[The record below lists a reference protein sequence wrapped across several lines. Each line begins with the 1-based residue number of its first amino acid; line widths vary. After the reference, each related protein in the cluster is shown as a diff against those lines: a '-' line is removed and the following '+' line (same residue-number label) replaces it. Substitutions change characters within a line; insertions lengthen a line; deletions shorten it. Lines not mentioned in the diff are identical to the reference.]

1 MTVTLERTYTS
12 ATRGDEALAI
22 IDGYRHIVEDKTR
35 VEALEAEFP
44 YYVHDLGL
52 TGVKLADLGDNA
64 SGAFKWRG
72 AFVGAMRLKKQG
84 AERLIAPS
92 AGNHAR
98 GAVLA
103 ARALDMYVTVAVPS
117 SAPPAKRERIKDL
130 WDSHK
135 LQVVTAGATFDESL
149 AWALEQPG
157 TLLHPYD
164 DANVIAGQ
172 GTVVDDVLRQAPEA
186 KHLVVPVGGG
196 GLAAGVLGRLDELG
210 REDITVHLA
219 EVEGSN
225 SLTKS
230 LRNYEVTD
238 ADAPNKRFGGSAV
251 RKIGALGFDAFTRY
265 ANMSVVSVTEHDIDE
280 LSELYIDGRRE
291 LLRVT
296 TPNYEPTSLVAI
308 AALKQLR
315 HLKQEVVVL
324 GTGHNDSIFPMSES
338 RSYRV
343 PM

>member
-22 IDGYRHIVEDKTR
+22 IDAYRRIVEDNTR
-35 VEALEAEFP
+35 VETLDAEFP

-52 TGVKLADLGDNA
+52 SGVKLADLGDNT

-72 AFVGAMRLKKQG
+72 AFLGASRLKEQG
-84 AERLIAPS
+84 ADQLIAPS

-103 ARALDMYVTVAVPS
+103 AKALDMYVTVAVPS
-117 SAPPAKRERIKDL
+117 SAPPAKRERIRDL

-135 LQVVTAGATFDESL
+135 LRVVTAGATFDESL

-157 TLLHPYD
+157 ALLHPYD
-164 DANVIAGQ
+164 NADVIAGQ
-172 GTVVDDVLRQAPEA
+172 GTVVDDILNQAPDA
-186 KHLVVPVGGG
+186 KHFVVPVGGG

-210 REDITVHLA
+210 RNDITVHIA
-219 EVEGSN
+219 EAAGSN
-225 SLTKS
+225 SLSKS
-230 LRNYEVTD
+230 LRNYEVTA
-238 ADAPNKRFGGSAV
+238 ADAPNKRYGGSAV
-251 RKIGALGFDAFTRY
+251 QKIGALGFDAFIRY
-265 ANMSVVSVTEHDIDE
+265 ANVSVISVPEHDVNE

-291 LLRVT
+291 LLRET
-296 TPNYEPTSLVAI
+296 TPNFEPTSLVAV
-308 AALKQLR
+308 AAVKQLG
-315 HLKQEVVVL
+315 HLNQEVVVL
-324 GTGHNDSIFPMSES
+324 GTGHNDHIFPVDEQ
-338 RSYRV
+338 RSYHV